1 MKSAT
6 SWLIL
11 STTVAALSHVSA
23 CRSKARDAPP
33 ADIELRSPRDV
44 AAIAEALAAVENSS
58 GEARYAARMK
68 FLDASGIWLRPTAR
82 DVKLLPR
89 FEALLDARD
98 DDDVWLGVVLVGGV
112 GQPSS
117 LPKLWSVVNAPSRHP
132 ALRAQAMSTIAAAYR
147 DPMLVPVLRDMI
159 DHSDEPSPEAIRAL
173 RHYVA
178 DPAVVA
184 YLRRLLEHP
193 KHVTLASEVL
203 RQSAIAFDPRQAAV
217 AQVTYSRWSEGIS
230 INHPEDWRDEDRDG
244 YSQVFR
250 DQRSGAYYG
259 YRVVAVKRLT
269 KAATL
274 RDDVARREH
283 LHNQLS
289 GDKGLPARPLWAK
302 TGATDV
308 AEGRYVVRRDDG
320 GEVVRRAVFL
330 VQGGRCVIVAGEA
343 PTHSASQ
350 FERVFD
356 RMWPTTRI
364 EAPDPGS
371 AAALTKAINQG
382 FERARR

>member
-147 DPMLVPVLRDMI
+147 DPKLVPVLRDII
-159 DHSDEPSPEAIRAL
+159 DHSDEPPPEAIRSL

-178 DPAVVA
+178 DPTVVA
-184 YLRRLLEHP
+184 YLRQLLGHP

-203 RQSAIAFDPRQAAV
+203 RQSSIAFDPRQAAI
-217 AQVTYSRWSEGIS
+217 AQGTYSRWAEGIS
-230 INHPEDWRDEDRDG
+230 IDYPGDWRDEERDG

-259 YRVVAVKRLT
+259 YRVVAVCRVRKRRHVGNIAT
-269 KAATL
+269 RVHENHPRAASFT
-274 RDDVARREH
+274 RGSHARI
-283 LHNQLS
+283 Q
-289 GDKGLPARPLWAK
+289 P
-302 TGATDV
+302 
-308 AEGRYVVRRDDG
+308 
-320 GEVVRRAVFL
+320 
-330 VQGGRCVIVAGEA
+330 EA
-343 PTHSASQ
+343 
-350 FERVFD
+350 
-356 RMWPTTRI
+356 
-364 EAPDPGS
+364 
-371 AAALTKAINQG
+371 
-382 FERARR
+382 